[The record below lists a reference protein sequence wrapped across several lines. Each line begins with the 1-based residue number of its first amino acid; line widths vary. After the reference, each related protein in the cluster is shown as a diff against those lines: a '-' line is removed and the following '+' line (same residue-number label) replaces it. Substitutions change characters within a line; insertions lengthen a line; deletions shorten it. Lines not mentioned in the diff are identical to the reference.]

1 MTKSLILLSGG
12 LDSLVSL
19 GLKKEELNVELG
31 LTFDYGQKSAMQEIE
46 ASRKICDYY
55 GIKHKVITLDWLRE
69 ITQTSLVSGDDVPTG
84 EELSNPEQSMKS
96 VWVPNR
102 NGLFLN
108 IAGCFAD
115 SFGYNYIL
123 IGANKE
129 EAQTFSDNRQEFIDA
144 INNEFEYS
152 TQNTL
157 LAGNF
162 AVENDAEII
171 YPPRVVAPLINNNK
185 NDIVM
190 LALKS
195 HVPLELTRSCYQGGE
210 KHCGICESCTRLKK
224 ALEANHGSEY
234 MKVLFE

>member
-1 MTKSLILLSGG
+1 MVKSLILLSGG

-19 GLKKEELNVELG
+19 GLKKDELNVELA
-31 LTFDYGQKSAMQEIE
+31 LTFDYGQKSAKEEIE
-46 ASRKICDYY
+46 ASKKICDYY
-55 GIKHKVITLDWLRE
+55 GIEHKVIKLDWLKD
-69 ITQTSLVSGDDVPTG
+69 ITKTSLVSEDSVPTG
-84 EELSNPEQSMKS
+84 EELRDSKESAKS

-115 SFGYNYIL
+115 SYNYDYIL

-129 EAQTFSDNRQEFIDA
+129 EAQTFSDNRQEFIDSV
-144 INNEFEYS
+144 NEEFKFS
-152 TQNTL
+152 TQKSL
-157 LAGNF
+157 
-162 AVENDAEII
+162 
-171 YPPRVVAPLINNNK
+171 PPKVVAPLINNDK

-210 KHCGICESCTRLKK
+210 KHCGICESCVRLKN
-224 ALEANHGSEY
+224 ALLANHDEKY
-234 MKVLFE
+234 IKVLFE